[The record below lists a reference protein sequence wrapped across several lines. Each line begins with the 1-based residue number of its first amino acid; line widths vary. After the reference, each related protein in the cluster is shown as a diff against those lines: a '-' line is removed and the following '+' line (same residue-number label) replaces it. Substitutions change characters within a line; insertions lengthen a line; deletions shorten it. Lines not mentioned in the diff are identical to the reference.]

1 VKKVTNP
8 KIELITEDVDSP
20 LLTGDYDEELR

>member
-1 VKKVTNP
+1 MKKVTNP
-8 KIELITEDVDSP
+8 KIELITEDVDAP